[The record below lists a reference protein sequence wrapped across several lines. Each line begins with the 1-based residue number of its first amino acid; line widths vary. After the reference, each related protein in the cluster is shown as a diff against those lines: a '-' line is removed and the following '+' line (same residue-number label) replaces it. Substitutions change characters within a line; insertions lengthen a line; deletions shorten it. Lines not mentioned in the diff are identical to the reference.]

1 MTNTYAQE
9 LSTGTN
15 NRWMTRR
22 NPVQVMHI
30 LAMYLTSS
38 VRCYRLKRAAEADC
52 SLERTHL
59 MPRLC
64 LLAGLLSITAI
75 TPAQAITQTD
85 HLKLYAHSR
94 IVDYKQFQCLNALIT
109 KESSW
114 SVSARNGSHFGLGQ
128 MKNERYRRLDGYSQI
143 DWTIRYIKNRYG
155 SMCNAYRHLLA
166 KGYH

>member
-1 MTNTYAQE
+1 MTNSYTQE
-9 LSTGTN
+9 LSTGSN
-15 NRWMTRR
+15 NLWETRR
-22 NPVQVMHI
+22 RPVQVMHM
-30 LAMYLTSS
+30 LAMYLTSL
-38 VRCYRLKRAAEADC
+38 VRCYRLKRVAEANH

-59 MPRLC
+59 TPLLC

-75 TPAQAITQTD
+75 TPAQAITTTD

-166 KGYH
+166 KGFH